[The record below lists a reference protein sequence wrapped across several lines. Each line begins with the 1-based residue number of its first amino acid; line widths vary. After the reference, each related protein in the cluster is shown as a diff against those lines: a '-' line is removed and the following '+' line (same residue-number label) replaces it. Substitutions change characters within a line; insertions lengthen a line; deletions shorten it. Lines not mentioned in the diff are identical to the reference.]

1 MSNQT
6 NSEYQKAI
14 DYLYQMASDG
24 QLIVGSKI
32 PSEREL
38 AQKTGISRNS
48 T

>member
-32 PSEREL
+32 PSEREFVNAKMDL
-38 AQKTGISRNS
+38 SHFG
-48 T
+48 